1 MFSRPKGGW
10 VDITIGNYIIQ
21 GSYLTDIPMNFLD
34 SLICSLENNTPVSV
48 FIDEEGVED
57 IICAYYNEIFII
69 VKDED
74 NVEYKKVNIDFNKF
88 RRNIINGIENYFDEW
103 VNWNMCDNNKILKN
117 RKIELEEKINKAKE
131 LLKDMI

>member
-34 SLICSLENNTPVSV
+34 SLICSLENNTPVFI
-48 FIDEEGVED
+48 FIDEEGVEN
-57 IICAYYNEIFII
+57 IICAYYNEVFII
-69 VKDED
+69 VKDGD
-74 NVEYKKVNIDFNKF
+74 NVEYKKVDIDFNKF

-131 LLKDMI
+131 LLKDMR